1 MVPGPAGNGGCEMRW
16 IVMAL
21 ACGGMCGCSSSAYD
35 AAYMKRVADRRLAGE
50 FAALRPTATVVAD
63 GRAEL
68 RLPAVLANQLDG
80 SETPA
85 RSVPPFLRDFPG
97 FAAAY
102 EAQVDGPDGR
112 VPIVLTVGVV
122 PAADRPKEKVAEA
135 ILGQVRAD
143 EEFGKAAWRKGQSLD
158 DESAALGKWDVL
170 ELEGPQPFPV
180 TKAEITAEKRLPGTT
195 AIWLTAESGQKACVI
210 LAWRVPAEGRDKLPL
225 PEIAK
230 LTARTVR
237 LLQP

>member
-1 MVPGPAGNGGCEMRW
+1 MRW
-16 IVMAL
+16 IVMAV

-50 FAALRPTATVVAD
+50 FAALGPTATAVAD
-63 GRAEL
+63 GRAAL
-68 RLPAVLANQLDG
+68 RLPTVLATQLDG

-102 EAQVDGPDGR
+102 EAQVDAPDGR
-112 VPIVLTVGVV
+112 FPVVLTVGLV
-122 PAADRPKEKVAEA
+122 PATDRAKEKVAEA

-158 DESAALGKWDVL
+158 DQSAALGKWDVL
-170 ELEGPQPFPV
+170 ELEGPQPFSV
-180 TKAEITAEKRLPGTT
+180 TKADITAEKRLPGTT
-195 AIWLTAESGQKACVI
+195 AIWLSAEPGQKACVI
-210 LAWRVPAEGRDKLPL
+210 LAWRVPDDVAASLPV
-225 PEIAK
+225 PKISQ

-237 LLQP
+237 LLEP

>member
-1 MVPGPAGNGGCEMRW
+1 MRW
-16 IVMAL
+16 IVLAV
-21 ACGGMCGCSSSAYD
+21 ACGGICGCSSSAYD

-97 FAAAY
+97 FAGGY
-102 EAQVDGPDGR
+102 EAQVD
-112 VPIVLTVGVV
+112 
-122 PAADRPKEKVAEA
+122 AA
-135 ILGQVRAD
+135 GAD

-158 DESAALGKWDVL
+158 DESAAFGKWDVL
-170 ELEGPQPFPV
+170 ELEGPQPFQV
-180 TKAEITAEKRLPGTT
+180 TKADVTVEKRLPGTT
-195 AIWLTAESGQKACVI
+195 AIWLSAEPGQKACVI
-210 LAWRVPAEGRDKLPL
+210 LAWRVPADGREKLPL

-230 LTARTVR
+230 ITARTVR
-237 LLQP
+237 LLGP

>member
-1 MVPGPAGNGGCEMRW
+1 MRW

-21 ACGGMCGCSSSAYD
+21 AWGGICGCSSSAYD

-50 FAALRPTATVVAD
+50 FVALRPTATVVAD
-63 GRAEL
+63 GRAAL

-80 SETPA
+80 SEIPA

-102 EAQVDGPDGR
+102 EAQVDATDGR
-112 VPIVLTVGVV
+112 FPIVLTVGVV

-143 EEFGKAAWRKGQSLD
+143 EAFGKAAWRKGQSLD
-158 DESAALGKWDVL
+158 DESAALGTWDVL
-170 ELEGPQPFPV
+170 ELEGPQPFQV
-180 TKAEITAEKRLPGTT
+180 TKAAVTDEKRLPGTT
-195 AIWLTAESGQKACVI
+195 AIWLSAKSGQKACVI
-210 LAWRVPAEGRDKLPL
+210 LAWRVPADVRHKLPL

-237 LLQP
+237 LLEP